1 MSDSPY
7 FQSANAQIDTSK
19 KGLLDAVAQA
29 GTAGK
34 AAFDAAQAQI
44 AQQKQDAVTR
54 AAQRSALGIGGNND
68 TFLSSYD
75 ARAGQLGSNQAGFQA
90 GLAQTQAS
98 GDSYLEKARGGMGAL
113 EAVNINKGQDAET
126 KIKLAI
132 QAAQAKAQAAAQ
144 AQAAQDARANAAAAR
159 ADARSQASSDRA
171 DARAAATRAAK
182 PLTSDQLLGT
192 GKALADT
199 VNGALHPRDNTSASM
214 DDVDNAVFAAN
225 QLGGLGPN
233 TQGVDPAA
241 AARAYAKSLGMDDA
255 TINSILTP
263 SKLNT
268 YSTAL
273 TKLTSQPATPDVKWL
288 KSNVPGMDDKKAQQ
302 SLAAPEFAEAGRQV
316 LSYFAVAPVDGSGK
330 INDGSPYNGMSPKDA
345 FHAYVY
351 SQPGNLTMKEAAVK
365 YYGAAL

>member
-44 AQQKQDAVTR
+44 AQQKQDAVAR

-113 EAVNINKGQDAET
+113 EAVNINKGVDAET

-144 AQAAQDARANAAAAR
+144 AQAAQDARANEAANR
-159 ADARSQASSDRA
+159 ADARAARSSAAA
-171 DARAAATRAAK
+171 DARAAATKAAK
-182 PLTSDQLLGT
+182 DPTFDQLIAG
-192 GKALADT
+192 GKLE
-199 VNGALHPRDNTSASM
+199 V
-214 DDVDNAVFAAN
+214 AAN
-225 QLGGLGPN
+225 PVNKARLDTGNILGAVTENPDVRMARLAGRDMGYSPLQIG
-233 TQGVDPAA
+233 TVMTPAKTNSYVKA
-241 AARAYAKSLGMDDA
+241 VTPIPTPDEKWLVSNVRGMDA
-255 TINSILTP
+255 T
-263 SKLNT
+263 
-268 YSTAL
+268 
-273 TKLTSQPATPDVKWL
+273 
-288 KSNVPGMDDKKAQQ
+288 KAKQA
-302 SLAAPEFAEAGRQV
+302 LAAPEFHQAGDLASMLAGATINPDGTLAGTDPGMDASWAGLTPRQALV
-316 LSYFAVAPVDGSGK
+316 KWIGA
-330 INDGSPYNGMSPKDA
+330 
-345 FHAYVY
+345 
-351 SQPGNLTMKEAAVK
+351 QPGNLSMKAAVDQ
-365 YYGAAL
+365 YYGTQLDQFTKK